1 MTKTKTLLPV
11 VRMLSVGPWTHVL
24 PKPCET
30 MFNMPENLRFLW
42 GVHDEKRARPGTR
55 KEQITR
61 GCFFHCSVKLGWI
74 FTPQDVSAN
83 VRETSPLPFSVSP
96 RNDVKR
102 QDYDACSEQPLES
115 NRWTGKN
122 PKDKEPRNTH
132 DIRYIFGVDC

>member
-55 KEQITR
+55 KEQP
-61 GCFFHCSVKLGWI
+61 GALFFV
-74 FTPQDVSAN
+74 A
-83 VRETSPLPFSVSP
+83 
-96 RNDVKR
+96 RNYPCQRR
-102 QDYDACSEQPLES
+102 QT
-115 NRWTGKN
+115 NFN
-122 PKDKEPRNTH
+122 
-132 DIRYIFGVDC
+132 IV